1 MALFTENA
9 LNMTFF
15 TKLTVFTAAGCF
27 LAYPASAQEASTPG
41 FGGPDAVE
49 NQLAE
54 DRLTWN
60 ERRNE
65 WKDKY
70 GFGVSFDYTSV
81 VLSANETFSDSTGA
95 GGIARLYG
103 AWDLVG
109 EGAGSL
115 VWKFEHRHAYGDTS
129 PFDFS
134 MGSRRLMTAIFE
146 HKICIG
152 DNGSMAAVAR

>member
-9 LNMTFF
+9 LNMTNL
-15 TKLTVFTAAGCF
+15 TRLTVFASMLTIFASGAG
-27 LAYPASAQEASTPG
+27 AQQPDG
-41 FGGPDAVE
+41 PKFGGPDAVE

-54 DRLTWN
+54 DKLTWN

-95 GGIARLYG
+95 GGIARFYG

-109 EGAGSL
+109 EGSRIARLEVRASPRLRQHLPVRLFHGPNGLRRSAG
-115 VWKFEHRHAYGDTS
+115 
-129 PFDFS
+129 
-134 MGSRRLMTAIFE
+134 TA
-146 HKICIG
+146 
-152 DNGSMAAVAR
+152 V

>member
-1 MALFTENA
+1 MYFRSTYSALAVLFITICSAADAQETEN
-9 LNMTFF
+9 
-15 TKLTVFTAAGCF
+15 
-27 LAYPASAQEASTPG
+27 SAQPT

-49 NQLAE
+49 NQLEE

-60 ERRNE
+60 ERRNQ

-81 VLSANETFSDSTGA
+81 VLTANETFSDSTGM

-109 EGAGSL
+109 KGTGSL

-134 MGSRRLMTAIFE
+134 LGQMGYVGL
-146 HKICIG
+146 
-152 DNGSMAAVAR
+152 